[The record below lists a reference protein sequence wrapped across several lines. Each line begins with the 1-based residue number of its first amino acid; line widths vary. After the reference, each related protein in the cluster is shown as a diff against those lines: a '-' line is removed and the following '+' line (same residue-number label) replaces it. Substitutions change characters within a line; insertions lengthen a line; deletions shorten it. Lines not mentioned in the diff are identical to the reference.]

1 MSPTGP
7 RVATRDVR
15 LPDAMKLPDARKKPH
30 RLRLEAAQTTA
41 EYALVVLGAAAL
53 ATLLIAWAT
62 RTDAVG
68 RLFDAVLERVLSGGT
83 P

>member
-1 MSPTGP
+1 MSTTSRRPSAGA
-7 RVATRDVR
+7 RSR
-15 LPDAMKLPDARKKPH
+15 LA
-30 RLRLEAAQTTA
+30 LEAAQTTA

-53 ATLLIAWAT
+53 AALLIAWAT

-68 RLFDAVLERVLSGGT
+68 RLFDAVLERVLRSA

>member
-1 MSPTGP
+1 MLQS
-7 RVATRDVR
+7 
-15 LPDAMKLPDARKKPH
+15 LFK
-30 RLRLEAAQTTA
+30 RLRRETAQTTA

-68 RLFDAVLERVLSGGT
+68 RLFDAVLQRVLGSAG
-83 P
+83 